1 MAFNSEQSP
10 VIYYVIVGM
19 TIVGIYILMKIIE
32 IKNKSNLQKPVITN
46 KYDDL

>member
-1 MAFNSEQSP
+1 MKLNRMS
-10 VIYYVIVGM
+10 YYVIVGL

-32 IKNKSNLQKPVITN
+32 IKNVSNLRKPVVTN